1 MVSLTLL
8 VITAL
13 TIQSSQ
19 SKYHIE
25 NHDTPSSTSNVVNR
39 NMRSGHPQKFDQ
51 SRKAS
56 MVGGFSALDSNSE
69 DISSVTSFALAEFA
83 VLSQDQDAVASSAA
97 SFVVV
102 PSQVQ
107 SGEVFPVVL
116 EAQRQVVAGMN
127 YKLTIGI
134 IQNNECLG
142 GFKVTVWKQ
151 LSGELK
157 VTNWGATLGCNE
169 INAQFGEAIRE
180 VLNVEAN
187 ALRVQQEV
195 QVEKGEVEPD
205 E

>member
-1 MVSLTLL
+1 
-8 VITAL
+8 
-13 TIQSSQ
+13 
-19 SKYHIE
+19 
-25 NHDTPSSTSNVVNR
+25 
-39 NMRSGHPQKFDQ
+39 
-51 SRKAS
+51 

-83 VLSQDQDAVASSAA
+83 LLSQEKDAVVVSAA
-97 SFVVV
+97 SFIVL

-107 SGEVFPVVL
+107 SGEVVPVVL

-169 INAQFGEAIRE
+169 INAQFGEAIGE

-195 QVEKGEVEPD
+195 EVEKGKVEPD